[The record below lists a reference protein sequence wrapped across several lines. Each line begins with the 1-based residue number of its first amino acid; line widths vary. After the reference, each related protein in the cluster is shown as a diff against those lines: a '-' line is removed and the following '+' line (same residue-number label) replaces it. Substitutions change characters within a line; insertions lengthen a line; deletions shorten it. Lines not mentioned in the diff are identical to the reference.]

1 MLCSCWSHQAST
13 LSVFPPCLVQAAT
26 VDMLKHPSKVIP
38 VVESSCCFGRQ
49 ALLLCILKQA
59 WLGHL
64 HLLVQGFS
72 INWLLCK
79 LSKYV
84 HLCNGPHVLSL
95 CRFWYFLTVQGVLGT
110 WALLDAISA
119 WNLHP
124 QLKHGLL
131 PGFQVFFASVALFLI
146 SLFDWGLWIFHTFL
160 LATGRTTNE
169 HVYRRNGPVAYL
181 QHVPRK
187 VSAFDQGIVKNVY
200 NVFCAREAVV
210 YRLPP
215 RAQLIESA
223 QIETVWDNRYYSCC
237 R

>member
-1 MLCSCWSHQAST
+1 MLCSCWCHQAST
-13 LSVFPPCLVQAAT
+13 LLAFPACLVHLST
-26 VDMLKHPSKVIP
+26 V
-38 VVESSCCFGRQ
+38 Q
-49 ALLLCILKQA
+49 LLLCWPHIDNLCCYA
-59 WLGHL
+59 FSSRPGWVTW
-64 HLLVQGFS
+64 VQCFGAD
-72 INWLLCK
+72 WLLCK
-79 LSKYV
+79 LPTHV
-84 HLCNGPHVLSL
+84 HLYVGRHGPLL
-95 CRFWYFLTVQGVLGT
+95 CRFWYFLTIQGILGT
-110 WALLDAISA
+110 WALLDAVSA

-131 PGFQVFFASVALFLI
+131 PGFQVLFASVVLFLI
-146 SLFDWGLWIFHTFL
+146 CLFDWGLWIFHTFL

-200 NVFCAREAVV
+200 NVFCAREAVR

-223 QIETVWDNRYYSCC
+223 QIETVWDNKYYSCC

>member
-1 MLCSCWSHQAST
+1 MWMFIPALST
-13 LSVFPPCLVQAAT
+13 PEETNRRLGRHLLS
-26 VDMLKHPSKVIP
+26 
-38 VVESSCCFGRQ
+38 
-49 ALLLCILKQA
+49 LCIHKQA
-59 WLGHL
+59 RLSELFLGSVL
-64 HLLVQGFS
+64 QGRLAPVQP
-72 INWLLCK
+72 N
-79 LSKYV
+79 SKHV
-84 HLCNGPHVLSL
+84 HLYNGPHSPLL
-95 CRFWYFLTVQGVLGT
+95 CRFWYFLTVQGILAT

-119 WNLHP
+119 WSLHP
-124 QLKHGLL
+124 QLNHGLL
-131 PGFQVFFASVALFLI
+131 PGFQVLFASVALFLI
-146 SLFDWGLWIFHTFL
+146 FLFDWGLWIFHTFL

-200 NVFCAREAVV
+200 NVFCAREAVI

-223 QIETVWDNRYYSCC
+223 QTETVWDNRYYSCC